1 MKRFLLIIFACIFIS
16 SAMIF
21 NVSAEVSEYS
31 DESSSGGEFVFS
43 DDIFLEESSVII
55 FEEHPNKKLEW
66 AYWIIGIGAIGL
78 VVASAVVISKKRP

>member
-1 MKRFLLIIFACIFIS
+1 MKKFLLVIFACFFIF
-16 SAMIF
+16 SAMMF

-43 DDIFLEESSVII
+43 DDVFLEESSVIV

-66 AYWIIGIGAIGL
+66 AYWVIGIGAIAL
-78 VVASAVVISKKRP
+78 VTASAVIISKKRP